1 MLAIKKIL
9 DDKCGIFVMTIDAV
23 MDQVVPL
30 SDIKN
35 HKMTFKTG
43 ETLEEA
49 AIAEEFVARGYE
61 KAPFV
66 EAPGEFAV
74 RGGIID
80 IFPYTQESPYRIEL
94 WGDEIDS
101 IRSFDKESQRSIE
114 EVETLTIYPAS
125 EIILNQ
131 PRIDHGLRQMEE
143 DYEKLIQKFK
153 IKCICSFSDMF
164 WFIKIDQTFFWKI
177 IQDTFCIVIKI
188 RKISF
193 DSNQHMKFS

>member
-1 MLAIKKIL
+1 M
-9 DDKCGIFVMTIDAV
+9 
-23 MDQVVPL
+23 
-30 SDIKN
+30 
-35 HKMTFKTG
+35 
-43 ETLEEA
+43 
-49 AIAEEFVARGYE
+49 
-61 KAPFV
+61 
-66 EAPGEFAV
+66 

-143 DYEKLIQKFK
+143 DYEKLISEVQEREKDMIRQLRLRKEMDRVREELRELHMLIGVEGYLPYFYDNTE
-153 IKCICSFSDMF
+153 CILDYFPEESHDLFG
-164 WFIKIDQTFFWKI
+164 
-177 IQDTFCIVIKI
+177 
-188 RKISF
+188 
-193 DSNQHMKFS
+193 